1 MKKDK
6 EPVLECIICK
16 EFYDIKDRKP
26 LVLLCGHTFCKQ
38 CMSKDFMIN
47 KRIRCSF
54 CPTFKGGH
62 IYKTIDDIGVNY
74 GMQNQ
79 VEAMSKIKVEEDKND
94 KQCKKHPTKFLDMFC
109 VTDNIAICSKCLLL
123 KGKGHQGH
131 DVITEEEKIERD
143 I

>member
-38 CMSKDFMIN
+38 CISKDFLIN
-47 KRIRCSF
+47 KKIRCSF
-54 CPTFKGGH
+54 CPNFKGGH
-62 IYKTIDDIGVNY
+62 IYKSVEDIGVNY
-74 GMQNQ
+74 
-79 VEAMSKIKVEEDKND
+79 
-94 KQCKKHPTKFLDMFC
+94 
-109 VTDNIAICSKCLLL
+109 
-123 KGKGHQGH
+123 
-131 DVITEEEKIERD
+131 D